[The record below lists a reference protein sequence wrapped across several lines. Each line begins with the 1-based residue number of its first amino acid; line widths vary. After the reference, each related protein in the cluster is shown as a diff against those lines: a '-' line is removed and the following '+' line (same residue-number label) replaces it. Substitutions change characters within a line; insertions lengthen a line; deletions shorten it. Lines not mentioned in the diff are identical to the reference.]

1 MNFQNIDKP
10 LFWEAD
16 FEKLDLEKDFYFI
29 INRILTKGDKKDRTW
44 MFENFTLDQI
54 KMVLE
59 NTRELKESFK
69 KIFLEVIDE
78 KWSRQ

>member
-1 MNFQNIDKP
+1 
-10 LFWEAD
+10 
-16 FEKLDLEKDFYFI
+16 
-29 INRILTKGDKKDRTW
+29 

-78 KWSRQ
+78 K

>member
-16 FEKLDLEKDFYFI
+16 FEKLNLEKDFYFI
-29 INRILTKGDKKDRTW
+29 INRILTKEDKKDRTW
-44 MFENFTLDQI
+44 MFENFTLNQI
-54 KMVLE
+54 EYVVI

-78 KWSRQ
+78 KRSSQ